1 MWQPCI
7 IYIYIYVCM
16 YFCIYL
22 SIYLYIYIE
31 AIIRN
36 PKKLGLFGYRQAL
49 LRRGCLV
56 QGGGGGG
63 GSFGL
68 RRGV

>member
-1 MWQPCI
+1 
-7 IYIYIYVCM
+7 M

-22 SIYLYIYIE
+22 SIYIYIE

-63 GSFGL
+63 GGSFGL